1 MGGDCQ
7 RTGSGGAHGG
17 DHGESVRNVVRVE
30 RTDHERDAGILPDS
44 GTDGGDRVR
53 APAAW
58 GRPDDAHPYDL
69 PGSHERLR
77 EEVSGALSTVTMRR
91 MGVSVLLALSLIGGT
106 AAHRL
111 DEYLQATLIGVTRD
125 GTDVEIQLTPGVA
138 MLPVLMAVI
147 DQDRDGRISSGEE
160 RAYVGRVA
168 REVELR
174 VDGVPAPLSLIE
186 SKFPTIEAMR
196 EGLGTIRMKLRTA
209 RRGHELR
216 FENRHLPQ
224 VSAYLVNCLAAPSD
238 GLVVRRQE
246 RDEAQRSIEF
256 EYSFGGGAGSGPR
269 KAWIALGAFLAGAIR
284 VVPGARAAG
293 PIYRAKN
300 HQRTSQTSRA

>member
-1 MGGDCQ
+1 M
-7 RTGSGGAHGG
+7 S
-17 DHGESVRNVVRVE
+17 
-30 RTDHERDAGILPDS
+30 
-44 GTDGGDRVR
+44 
-53 APAAW
+53 
-58 GRPDDAHPYDL
+58 
-69 PGSHERLR
+69 
-77 EEVSGALSTVTMRR
+77 R
-91 MGVSVLLALSLIGGT
+91 MGVSALLALSLIGVA

-147 DQDRDGRISSGEE
+147 DQDRDGRISPEEE

-186 SKFPTIEAMR
+186 SKFPAVEAMR

-209 RRGHELR
+209 RSGHELR

-224 VSAYLVNCLAAPSD
+224 VSAYLVNCLAAPLD
-238 GLVVRRQE
+238 GLVMKRQE
-246 RDEAQRSIEF
+246 RDELQRSIEF
-256 EYSFGGGAGSGPR
+256 EYSFG
-269 KAWIALGAFLAGAIR
+269 AGAI
-284 VVPGARAAG
+284 PGPRTAWTALGPFWPAAIGMLLVARMAAM
-293 PIYRAKN
+293 IYTAKHDKRA
-300 HQRTSQTSRA
+300 S